1 MRRFADW
8 SKQPLGSMMNSYP
21 GEETDTK
28 VIWPGL
34 KVFWFS
40 KEKEEEIVRKRG
52 PGEKTV
58 LKSGQEWTLPA

>member
-1 MRRFADW
+1 
-8 SKQPLGSMMNSYP
+8 MNSYP